1 MQMKFR
7 IRELLVIMMAGGL
20 IVGCASTPE
29 AEPEPEPEP
38 ETESEERAEPEPEP
52 EPEGNYTVR
61 RGDSLWDISGRGE
74 VYDDPYQ
81 WPLIFRA
88 NSDKIEDADLIF
100 PGQEFTYPRD
110 VSQSDEDA
118 AIEHARTRGSWSLDR
133 VEQTDQD
140 YLDDN
145 R

>member
-38 ETESEERAEPEPEP
+38 EVEERAEPEPRP
-52 EPEGNYTVR
+52 APEGNYTVR
-61 RGDSLWDISGRGE
+61 RGDSLWHISGRGE
-74 VYDDPYQ
+74 VYGNPYQ

-100 PGQEFTYPRD
+100 PGQQFTYPRN
-110 VSQSDEDA
+110 VSQSAEDA
-118 AIEHARTRGSWSLDR
+118 AIEHARNRGAWELGR
-133 VEQTDQD
+133 VEQADQD
-140 YLDDN
+140 YLRNN